1 MHERFETGSCVSK
14 KKGSNCGIEDLKKS
28 QGNMNWSF
36 EDGCLGDRC
45 YATADYDAFPNL
57 AGGGGGRSNGRK
69 EAKHR
74 MTFVQLRFFYSV
86 V

>member
-1 MHERFETGSCVSK
+1 MMHERFETGSCVSK

-45 YATADYDAFPNL
+45 YATVIMALSPTQQAVGEVDQTV
-57 AGGGGGRSNGRK
+57 GRRQNT
-69 EAKHR
+69 E
-74 MTFVQLRFFYSV
+74 
-86 V
+86 